1 MMAFKNSDYASLFQF
16 IVHQLVKK
24 KKKKDKSKRAQVT
37 TFRWSMKA
45 NPQHISSNDWKNI

>member
-24 KKKKDKSKRAQVT
+24 KKRQKQKSTGDYFQMEHEGKSPAH
-37 TFRWSMKA
+37 FL
-45 NPQHISSNDWKNI
+45 

>member
-16 IVHQLVKK
+16 IVHQLVK